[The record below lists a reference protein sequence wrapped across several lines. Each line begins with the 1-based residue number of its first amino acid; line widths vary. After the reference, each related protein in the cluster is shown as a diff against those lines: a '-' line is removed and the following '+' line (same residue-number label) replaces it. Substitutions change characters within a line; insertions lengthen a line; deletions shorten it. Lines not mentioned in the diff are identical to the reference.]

1 MENRDITVFFVSSYS
16 VAFVL
21 RDIEIIR
28 KHFNIRVANFIGI
41 KKTVRDALKTII
53 IIWKNLRKSDIAFI
67 WFADFRAF
75 VTVLFAKILR
85 KRTVLVVGGYEVAK
99 LPQFAYGGYSGII
112 RINRLMFMLYNTDR
126 ILTVSEYLQKEIQK
140 LVPQKEITKI
150 ELGIDADTVN
160 FIKEDVII
168 TVGNAIDNIYK
179 LKGLDTFAKSSL
191 SFPDHNFVIIGN
203 YDEKIRKEILQIN
216 PQITFTGKLEQ
227 KQVFEWLQK
236 AKVYCQLSFV
246 ESFGVALLE
255 AMSFGCVPVV
265 TLRGA
270 MPEIVGETGF
280 YTEFGDVEL
289 TVNAIEKALI
299 SMKSSKAQKRVTEKF
314 SLRNRETKLI
324 KLIDNN

>member
-1 MENRDITVFFVSSYS
+1 
-16 VAFVL
+16 
-21 RDIEIIR
+21 
-28 KHFNIRVANFIGI
+28 
-41 KKTVRDALKTII
+41 
-53 IIWKNLRKSDIAFI
+53 
-67 WFADFRAF
+67 
-75 VTVLFAKILR
+75 
-85 KRTVLVVGGYEVAK
+85 
-99 LPQFAYGGYSGII
+99 
-112 RINRLMFMLYNTDR
+112 LYNTDR
-126 ILTVSEYLQKEIQK
+126 ILTVSEYLQKEIK
-140 LVPQKEITKI
+140 KIVPRKEITKI

-191 SFPDHNFVIIGN
+191 SFPDHNFIIIGN

-280 YTEFGDVEL
+280 YTEFGDVKILEAGCGLGGWVIYLKERGYDILGLEYETFIIERSKQYDPEIPIIKGDINALDFPNDYFDSYISLGVIEHFEEGPQKALSEAYRVLKPNGLAFITVPYL
-289 TVNAIEKALI
+289 TV
-299 SMKSSKAQKRVTEKF
+299 
-314 SLRNRETKLI
+314 LRKLI
-324 KLIDNN
+324 AHPLREIYST